1 MQMAIKKNG
10 KADPEVLERP
20 KRRTFTA
27 EYKMKILR
35 EIDGCKEAGEIGA
48 LLRREGLYS
57 STITHWRKQR
67 DNGAFVGLGPKKR
80 GRKPGRRKDPMV
92 VENDRL
98 RRENARLQQ
107 KLGQAEAIIEIQ
119 KKVSQVLGIPLKTI
133 DEEGSES

>member
-1 MQMAIKKNG
+1 
-10 KADPEVLERP
+10 
-20 KRRTFTA
+20 
-27 EYKMKILR
+27 MKILR